1 MRKAMV
7 QQALK
12 VDGEIATHPVAQYYH
27 FVRTQIAPL
36 LPENPKKILEVGCAS
51 GATLRWLKSIFPDA
65 QTTGVELNSA
75 LLPELRQNADIG
87 IIGTIE
93 DCIPRLD
100 RYDLILALDVLEHLT
115 DSLGTLR
122 RLCDN
127 LEGPGSRVIVS
138 LPNVAHLSVSAPLL
152 FRRRF
157 EYQDAGIL
165 DRTHM
170 RFFTEASAVELLNK
184 AGLIVTGGVI
194 SGLQGPKSRL
204 IDRLSFGLLRHH
216 LAKQYIMCGCPIT
229 DGLSSQPRIRWGVAS

>member
-1 MRKAMV
+1 MV
-7 QQALK
+7 QQVLK
-12 VDGEIATHPVAQYYH
+12 VDEITAHPVAQYYH

-36 LPENPKKILEVGCAS
+36 LPKRPKKILEVGCAS
-51 GATLRWLKSIFPDA
+51 GATLRWLKSLFPDA
-65 QTTGVELNSA
+65 ETTGVELNSA
-75 LLPELRQNADIG
+75 LLPELRQNADIA

-93 DCIPRLD
+93 DCIPKLD
-100 RYDLILALDVLEHLT
+100 HYDLILALDVLEHLV

-127 LEGPGSRVIVS
+127 LERPNGRVIVS

-170 RFFTEASAVELLNK
+170 RFFTEASAIELLNK
-184 AGLIVTGGVI
+184 AGLIVTSGVI
-194 SGLQGPKSRL
+194 AGLQGPKSKL

-229 DGLSSQPRIRWGVAS
+229 AELNSQPQVRWGIAS